1 MFLIVNSTFSR
12 QPLIFETI
20 VRTISPTRKEPLF
33 HQIHPIFGN
42 DVPREFFW
50 RRFLPVGLTLTG
62 LKSSSPRARILI
74 YISQVCYCNSMKI
87 CGVFTALF
95 PAMVSVG
102 DCAAAVFSFD
112 EKAVREIEF
121 HRAASAIDR
130 LRGRRRLGSAEY
142 RPSLTL
148 PQNYSHC
155 LCYWFKAIYR
165 LRPRPGS
172 MAVA

>member
-1 MFLIVNSTFSR
+1 
-12 QPLIFETI
+12 
-20 VRTISPTRKEPLF
+20 
-33 HQIHPIFGN
+33 
-42 DVPREFFW
+42 VPREFFW

-112 EKAVREIEF
+112 EKAVREIKF

-130 LRGRRRLGSAEY
+130 LRGRRLSGSAEY

-155 LCYWFKAIYR
+155 LCYWFKAINR

-172 MAVA
+172 MAVALRAAQEPPETSGPQTPGQFAVALFVGSVCAVERM